1 MLDPVYTFE
10 RFIYPFTRAKPDYF
24 PLSALDI
31 HHKAP
36 ACQSSVQSGSVLF
49 TTSFSHMLQATG
61 GWWQCVGCGD
71 WQVSCVPQPP
81 LSVKSA
87 DSTEAVTWSWR
98 DWWERGR
105 VCSSRVGSGGQQ
117 VPFDPQSCFTLLLM
131 SLFLSRFSFKA
142 GRLASPLRPLELALS
157 RGSLA
162 PGSPLT
168 WRSFSREPSAWSP
181 SGLKC

>member
-1 MLDPVYTFE
+1 MILRIGRVRPSLLSVVRQDALAFTTVVVYVTRSQNMLDPVYTFE

-71 WQVSCVPQPP
+71 RQVSCVPQPT

-87 DSTEAVTWSWR
+87 DSMEAVTLVMEGLVGTWTCVQQP
-98 DWWERGR
+98 RGIR
-105 VCSSRVGSGGQQ
+105 WTTGAFW
-117 VPFDPQSCFTLLLM
+117 PTILLYFTSNVSV
-131 SLFLSRFSFKA
+131 SLSV
-142 GRLASPLRPLELALS
+142 
-157 RGSLA
+157 
-162 PGSPLT
+162 
-168 WRSFSREPSAWSP
+168 
-181 SGLKC
+181 